1 MDANKIASRI
11 AKSMDA
17 DEISDE
23 WEHWSSYL
31 DETLKSAR
39 AFIGKLEVLRDFLD
53 KAGDDPTDKWRRVVA
68 LAVEAKDELPNDA
81 FVQEADA
88 MRSKMREWT
97 RKPLYTVSPGLSD
110 RASMDPVQRD
120 QAMQDARQDEE
131 AIGRMMQEL
140 TKLLKQFHSRW

>member
-23 WEHWSSYL
+23 WEHWYSYL

-81 FVQEADA
+81 FVQEAA
-88 MRSKMREWT
+88 VVREKMRGWT
-97 RKPLYTVSPGLSD
+97 QKPFYTVTPSFSD
-110 RASMDPVQRD
+110 QRNMDPDLRS
-120 QAMQDARQDEE
+120 QAVKAARQDEE
-131 AIGRMMQEL
+131 AIGKMMQEL
-140 TKLLKQFHSRW
+140 TQSLKQFHSRW